1 MFSPLKSTNYNK
13 RIYYTSDDNI
23 KKEKNVF
30 VYNLNYQNQ
39 LQKYELS
46 YIP

>member
-13 RIYYTSDDNI
+13 RIYNTSDDNI

-30 VYNLNYQNQ
+30 VYDLNYQNQ